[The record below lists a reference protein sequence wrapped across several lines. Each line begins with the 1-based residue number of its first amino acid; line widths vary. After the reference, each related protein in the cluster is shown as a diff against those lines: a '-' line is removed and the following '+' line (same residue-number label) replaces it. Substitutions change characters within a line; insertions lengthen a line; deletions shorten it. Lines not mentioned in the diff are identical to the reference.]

1 MAQEGPNIEK
11 SDIDS
16 QVDHSPAGR
25 IPSSTKRVHVK
36 WYRSTWYNAVMLG
49 LANFCAPGICKNLL
63 GITSSGIL
71 ANYTQNFL
79 GGAMNALGGGGE
91 QSPWLVNTA
100 NALTFCCMILT
111 CALSGVF
118 VKYLGIRL
126 TLVLGA
132 SGYCLFAAG
141 LYCNNRFGSSWFV
154 LFGATTCGL
163 GAGIFWMAEAAI
175 ALSYPEPYNQG
186 KFLGLWLMFRVGGQV
201 LGGAVNL
208 GLNVNRN
215 ERGSVSYQVYQ
226 VFIALQAAAPFVGL
240 LLTAPEKVQR
250 TDGVTVSCNIPRTQS
265 TLREMKETGK
275 LFLSKRFLLVVPLIA
290 QSVFAEAVYFSF
302 QGLWFTVRARALA
315 SFLSGVVAMFAGNV
329 LGAFLDRK
337 KWSERVRGRW
347 GFLTLVTLQGAWW
360 IYGVVIV
367 TQFRQ
372 TRPTFDWTSPGF
384 GKGFAWFLLM
394 VSSNEYK

>member
-1 MAQEGPNIEK
+1 
-11 SDIDS
+11 
-16 QVDHSPAGR
+16 
-25 IPSSTKRVHVK
+25 
-36 WYRSTWYNAVMLG
+36 
-49 LANFCAPGICKNLL
+49 
-63 GITSSGIL
+63 
-71 ANYTQNFL
+71 
-79 GGAMNALGGGGE
+79 MNALGGGGE
-91 QSPWLVNTA
+91 QSPWLVNAA
-100 NALTFCCMILT
+100 NALTFCCMVLT

-240 LLTAPEKVQR
+240 LLTAPEKIQR
-250 TDGVTVSCNIPRTQS
+250 TDGVTVSCSIPRSQS

-290 QSVFAEAVYFSF
+290 ESVFAEAVFFSY

-315 SFLSGVVAMFAGNV
+315 SFLSGVVAMLAGNV
-329 LGAFLDRK
+329 LGVFLDRK
-337 KWSERVRGRW
+337 KWSERIRGRW
-347 GFLTLVTLQGAWW
+347 GFLTLVTLQGIWW
-360 IYGVVIV
+360 VYGVIIV

-394 VSSNEYK
+394 